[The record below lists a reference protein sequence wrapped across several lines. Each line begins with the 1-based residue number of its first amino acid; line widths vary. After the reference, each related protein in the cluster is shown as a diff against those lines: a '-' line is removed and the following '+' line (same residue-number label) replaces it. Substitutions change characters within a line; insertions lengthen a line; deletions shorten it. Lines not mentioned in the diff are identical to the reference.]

1 MRFLQSS
8 DNNYTTNDR
17 EGILCQS
24 LCTGGFGTSSND
36 LVIDVD
42 NDGRVADAADAAA
55 DDDGGSIYSDGTSR
69 EGAPTV
75 SQKLRGIFAC
85 IRRCMVFGGCGR
97 ISSVG
102 KLRKVNG
109 RWQYD
114 GPVKSH
120 CLGGDDENEPPHE
133 QKAEKQKSTTS
144 GGSNA
149 GHKRTSRTTR
159 RESIRNHDITAPVT
173 AKRRR
178 TQNNDDEDEYKDDED
193 ESDDD
198 DHDIK
203 FIKKKKNKNKD
214 KKDEVSILCVI
225 IYIYIKFNIYIYTK
239 FNIYILHI
247 LRMLSTICCQL
258 GMQRKRQLK
267 T

>member
-1 MRFLQSS
+1 MRFFLRAASGT
-8 DNNYTTNDR
+8 NYPTNNDR
-17 EGILCQS
+17 EGIIRGKS
-24 LCTGGFGTSSND
+24 ICTGGFGTSDD
-36 LVIDVD
+36 LVIDFN
-42 NDGRVADAADAAA
+42 NDRRVADADADADADAADADAADAAA
-55 DDDGGSIYSDGTSR
+55 DDDGGSIYSDGTPR

-85 IRRCMVFGGCGR
+85 IRRCMVFGGCGYP
-97 ISSVG
+97 IG
-102 KLRKVNG
+102 KLSKVNG
-109 RWQYD
+109 KWQYD

-159 RESIRNHDITAPVT
+159 RESIRSHDIIGGAVVT

-225 IYIYIKFNIYIYTK
+225 IYISNSTYIYQ
-239 FNIYILHI
+239 I
-247 LRMLSTICCQL
+247 
-258 GMQRKRQLK
+258 
-267 T
+267 